1 MKVIISTDDYVVFHF
16 ESLARVQLWHRWAGE
31 WNIGHSKDIPAH
43 MSAGVAAEYMYCRA
57 TGEISHEAYNEAL
70 PGS

>member
-1 MKVIISTDDYVVFHF
+1 MRVIISTEDYFVFHL

-31 WNIGHSKDIPAH
+31 WHIGHSKDIPAH
-43 MSAGVAAEYMYCRA
+43 MSAGVAAEYMFNFV
-57 TGEISHEAYNEAL
+57 TGEISHEAYNDAL